1 MEDEEVV
8 DVDVAEQARQY
19 RVQHSACILCREEIG
34 GLKRDQTDPDNRWP
48 PGAHKIGTRRS
59 QINLVP
65 HSAA

>member
-19 RVQHSACILCREEIG
+19 RVQHTACILCREEIG
-34 GLKRDQTDPDNRWP
+34 GLERNETDPDDRRP

-59 QINLVP
+59 QIGLCP